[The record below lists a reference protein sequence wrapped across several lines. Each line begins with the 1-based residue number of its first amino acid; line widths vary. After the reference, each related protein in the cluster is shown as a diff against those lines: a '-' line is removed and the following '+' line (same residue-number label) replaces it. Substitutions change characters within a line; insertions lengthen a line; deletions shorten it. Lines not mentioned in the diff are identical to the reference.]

1 MKLVL
6 KNSSILFQVPQ
17 SYPAEEFTSS
27 DQNKWFQL
35 ATAANNGE
43 RYRIIIKSATGTGT
57 ANFVVGFAADG
68 TTASADPNRARI
80 SPTDIGNSKYIDV
93 TIASGNF
100 PYLYIYK
107 NTSFTSVTV
116 EVKRMS

>member
-17 SYPAEEFTSS
+17 SYPAEEFTST
-27 DQNKWFQL
+27 DQQKWIQL
-35 ATAANNGE
+35 DTAANNGE
-43 RYRIIIKSATGTGT
+43 RYRIIIKSVTGTGT
-57 ANFVVGFAADG
+57 ANFVVGFTSDGSTAADD
-68 TTASADPNRARI
+68 TNRLRFAPNEV
-80 SPTDIGNSKYIDV
+80 GESKYIDV
-93 TIASGNF
+93 TIASGSF

-107 NTSFTSVTV
+107 NTSFTSMTV